1 MKSPEEEENGLIES
15 MRGLS
20 SIDQLKRMLND
31 DGLRVMS
38 RLFNIKCQRGS
49 KGAMSVYR
57 SLTVTGSL
65 GMTIEREE
73 MLSILRKNADEDEM
87 IKIDNLID
95 ALKMKLSNLTR
106 NREVRERFES
116 LRNGDDSLFMNGL
129 DAARK
134 LLEASA
140 LGEEGRLKV
149 YEGVLNC
156 DSFFPI
162 DHLSTVMDEVLPP

>member
-1 MKSPEEEENGLIES
+1 
-15 MRGLS
+15 
-20 SIDQLKRMLND
+20 
-31 DGLRVMS
+31 
-38 RLFNIKCQRGS
+38 
-49 KGAMSVYR
+49 
-57 SLTVTGSL
+57 
-65 GMTIEREE
+65 
-73 MLSILRKNADEDEM
+73 
-87 IKIDNLID
+87 
-95 ALKMKLSNLTR
+95 
-106 NREVRERFES
+106 
-116 LRNGDDSLFMNGL
+116 MNGL